1 MNRFASLLLCPLLA
15 LFGLALG
22 LQQTAQAQTQIK
34 TTGLYRCGPEG
45 RELRDSPCPGKPDT
59 APSPLSYDQ
68 PQAAQTQ
75 AAKAQAQQQA
85 RQADQMEQARLRQEA
100 QDLQRNANP
109 AGIDGL
115 KGIAQA
121 EPTASA
127 PKSVAHKHPDKRKAP
142 KAGKPAKPAKTVP
155 GSK

>member
-1 MNRFASLLLCPLLA
+1 MNRFARFLLCPLLA
-15 LFGLALG
+15 LLG
-22 LQQTAQAQTQIK
+22 SMLCLQQAAQAQTQSK

-45 RELRDSPCPGKPDT
+45 RELRDSPCPGKPDI

-68 PQAAQTQ
+68 PQAAQAQ

-100 QDLQRNANP
+100 VDLQRNAKP

-121 EPTASA
+121 EPGASA
-127 PKSVAHKHPDKRKAP
+127 PKSIAHKHPDKRKAP
-142 KAGKPAKPAKTVP
+142 KAGKPAKPAKTPP

>member
-1 MNRFASLLLCPLLA
+1 MNRIARFLLCPLLA
-15 LFGLALG
+15 LLGSALC
-22 LQQTAQAQTQIK
+22 LQQAAQAQTQNK
-34 TTGLYRCGPEG
+34 TTGLYRCGPDG
-45 RELRDSPCPGKPDT
+45 RELRDSPCPGKPNI

-68 PQAAQTQ
+68 PQAAQAQ

-100 QDLQRNANP
+100 IDLQRNAKP

-121 EPTASA
+121 EPAASA
-127 PKSVAHKHPDKRKAP
+127 PKSIAHKHPDKRKAP
-142 KAGKPAKPAKTVP
+142 KAGKPAKPAKTPP